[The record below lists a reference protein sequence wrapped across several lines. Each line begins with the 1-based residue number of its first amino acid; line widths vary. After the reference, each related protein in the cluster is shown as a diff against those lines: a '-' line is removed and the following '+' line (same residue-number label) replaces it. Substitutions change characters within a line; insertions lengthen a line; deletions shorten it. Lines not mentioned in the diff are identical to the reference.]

1 MENKVLE
8 NLIQEHCVHL
18 REIVP
23 EFQELWKTQEALDL
37 DSVAKGIWESKE
49 EQRQTIDLL
58 KAKGLPVSP
67 EQESEFAQK
76 LKNMRENPITMKY
89 LKARNNAKKVA
100 GEIGS
105 QMESNIGIDFAPR
118 KGCN

>member
-1 MENKVLE
+1 MENKALE
-8 NLIQEHCVHL
+8 NLIKEHCVHL

-23 EFQELWKTQEALDL
+23 EFQELRETQEALDL
-37 DSVAKGIWESKE
+37 DFVAKRIWESKE

-67 EQESEFAQK
+67 EQEGEFAQK
-76 LKNMRENPITMKY
+76 LKNMRKNPVTMRY
-89 LKARNNAKKVA
+89 LKAKNYAKKIA

-105 QMESNIGIDFAPR
+105 QMESEIGIDFAPR